1 MSMSLRI
8 LVLGVLFSIAVIGD
22 CLAGKP
28 TGTLSAFGEVRSW
41 SDASGSFDLSAAM
54 TETDGTTVKLRK
66 SNGDVIP
73 VPLSRLSSGDQ
84 AFVKAFLSAEKA
96 LGGKPSNPFDVAP
109 IDSSDAGSM
118 KSGASPEASGTGTPG
133 DIPMR
138 NVSKPS
144 GEADPI
150 NFGSMPWNAG
160 RVTPINIAPQANRQI
175 TLPLEKEFFA
185 KLQLK
190 VAGANPVCFVDVYL
204 WGRGGKQ
211 SYSNFGKVAMTD
223 RKPVALAS
231 SGAAWKIMAV
241 SPDAR
246 TLACVNVE
254 NAFDKGNV
262 LAIFDVTSDG
272 VSGRYQFTAGEG
284 SFGEVRWVGFLSG
297 NRLAT
302 LSQKNTLTIWSL
314 EQPRAIRQFKCRN
327 FEAQIGG
334 NSDLIALT
342 APGRVSLLSGK
353 TYEAMGVIEVEGE
366 GTPKVGF
373 SPDGRWLATSM
384 PYMVSVYSLDNGE
397 MVRSIPVSSATPSSV
412 EWIDNEHVMLGRDL
426 LCDIKRGMAVWS
438 YRAPDNAKSWGGSL
452 YSIVQDRR
460 GRESTSTLVS
470 VKIPHAAV
478 ETAIGKVSPNEL
490 FDLQE
495 GATYSI
501 DMRLNGM
508 PGNQVQEVRSG
519 LQARLAANGWKES
532 SNTTTRVVVKL
543 EQGEPKTEEYARS
556 MFRFSGPF
564 GPTSGPSTKVT
575 FRPWIHT
582 ISITKNG
589 AAVFALKRV
598 RGAAS
603 GITLKDGE
611 SIQQAVLRTVK
622 PDPSFFTKSIIPA
635 KIIKPKYRKG
645 FGTSSI
651 TSKGLQ

>member
-1 MSMSLRI
+1 MFVRIVCLAVFSL
-8 LVLGVLFSIAVIGD
+8 IATVGD
-22 CLAGKP
+22 CPAGKP
-28 TGTLSAFGEVRSW
+28 TGSLAGFGEVRSW
-41 SDASGSFDLSAAM
+41 SDASGSFNLSAAM

-73 VPLSRLSSGDQ
+73 VPVSRLSSGDQ

-109 IDSSDAGSM
+109 IGSSEGGSM
-118 KSGASPEASGTGTPG
+118 DSASPPATMSPSSGATAPASNASG
-133 DIPMR
+133 DIREIPMR
-138 NVSKPS
+138 NVSKPA
-144 GEADPI
+144 GEAEPI
-150 NFGSMPWNAG
+150 NFGSMPWNASP
-160 RVTPINIAPQANRQI
+160 VTPINIAAQANRQI
-175 TLPLEKEFFA
+175 ALPLEKEFFA

-204 WGRGGKQ
+204 WGRSGKQ
-211 SYSNFGKVAMTD
+211 SYSNFGKVAMAD

-246 TLACVNVE
+246 SLACVNVE

-272 VSGRYQFTAGEG
+272 VIGRYQFTAGEG

-327 FEAQIGG
+327 FEAQVGG

-353 TYEAMGVIEVEGE
+353 TYKAMGVIEVEGE

-373 SPDGRWLATSM
+373 SPNGRWLATSM
-384 PYMVSVYSLDNGE
+384 PYMVSVYSLENGE
-397 MVRSIPVSSATPSSV
+397 MVRSIPVSSAAPSSV

-438 YRAPDNAKSWGGSL
+438 YRAPDNAKSWAALFIRSFRH
-452 YSIVQDRR
+452 RR
-460 GRESTSTLVS
+460 GRDSLSTLVS

-478 ETAIGKVSPNEL
+478 ESAISKVSPNEL

-495 GATYSI
+495 GATYSV
-501 DMRLNGM
+501 DFAVEWVAGRQSTG
-508 PGNQVQEVRSG
+508 
-519 LQARLAANGWKES
+519 S
-532 SNTTTRVVVKL
+532 S
-543 EQGEPKTEEYARS
+543 
-556 MFRFSGPF
+556 
-564 GPTSGPSTKVT
+564 
-575 FRPWIHT
+575 
-582 ISITKNG
+582 
-589 AAVFALKRV
+589 
-598 RGAAS
+598 
-603 GITLKDGE
+603 
-611 SIQQAVLRTVK
+611 
-622 PDPSFFTKSIIPA
+622 
-635 KIIKPKYRKG
+635 
-645 FGTSSI
+645 
-651 TSKGLQ
+651 